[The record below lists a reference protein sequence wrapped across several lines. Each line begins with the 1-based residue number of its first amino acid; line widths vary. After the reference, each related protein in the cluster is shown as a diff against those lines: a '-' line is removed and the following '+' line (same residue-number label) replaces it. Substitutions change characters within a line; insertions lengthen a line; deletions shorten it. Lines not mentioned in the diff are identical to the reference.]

1 MKTGLIFLILANLIG
16 TPAPAENYSAPMGG
30 EAAEYM
36 LSEIIAE
43 NYSEQL
49 DFNGD
54 GQLNIADYYSTMR
67 RYYVNTTEGN
77 EVTADYETAYAIA
90 ENLYQEEIIY
100 WEYHYPDEYGM
111 NYGKNAE
118 MTATEVTEA
127 TLYIEFEDFGYYIP
141 IEVDPFSETIRVKE
155 EET

>member
-16 TPAPAENYSAPMGG
+16 VPAPAKNYSAPMGG

-36 LSEIIAE
+36 LSEIIAG
-43 NYSEQL
+43 NYSEQF

-54 GQLNIADYYSTMR
+54 GQLNIADYYGTMR

-77 EVTADYETAYAIA
+77 EVT
-90 ENLYQEEIIY
+90 
-100 WEYHYPDEYGM
+100 
-111 NYGKNAE
+111 
-118 MTATEVTEA
+118 EA
-127 TLYIEFEDFGYYIP
+127 TLYLEFEDYGYYIP

-155 EET
+155 ENL